1 MKAQRG
7 SSTLLGPSPNKIHRL
22 RPWFDSWAPE
32 TKANYSTVLAR
43 CNPRFRPN
51 EYVAGEHLV
60 AFGVLFGLPDWSR
73 SRRAAEGRQRAS
85 ALASPSRISVKCWC
99 CLSH

>member
-22 RPWFDSWAPE
+22 RPWFDSWSHE
-32 TKANYSTVLAR
+32 TKANYSSVLAR

-60 AFGVLFGLPDWSR
+60 AFGVLIGLPDWQPLSTGSR
-73 SRRAAEGRQRAS
+73 GSFPVSQQSLQSAET
-85 ALASPSRISVKCWC
+85 VWK
-99 CLSH
+99 HN